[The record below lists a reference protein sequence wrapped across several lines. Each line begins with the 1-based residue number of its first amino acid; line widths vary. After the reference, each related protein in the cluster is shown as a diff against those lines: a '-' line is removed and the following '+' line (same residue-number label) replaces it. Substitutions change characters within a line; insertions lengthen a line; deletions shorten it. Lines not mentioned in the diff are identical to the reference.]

1 MTPRALDRLFLGGVL
16 LAVFLYPAGYTLWA
30 MPVLLAAI
38 ILDIASGRRPWIPT
52 AFDRPLA
59 ALLAACLASGLASE
73 WRLWSA
79 GLAVLFGLTMWVS
92 VYSIA
97 RVVQARQEVVRYLV
111 AAWAAGGLLAAVW
124 GILRSAPYWPV
135 GASTPPLFQ
144 TALGTTLTATA
155 VLLLGIWTVADGVPV
170 RILAAAGLVVVLAA
184 LELTWSRGA
193 WIAALA
199 GLAVMVV
206 LAPRRRAGLL
216 VLCLVVLLLATA
228 AIGPGRVSLARRI
241 EAIPSATFNLDRLAL
256 WEGALRIARAHPVL
270 GTGYGTF
277 SRAWPRHMPED
288 IVQDPTTAH
297 NLYLTFAA
305 ETGLVGLVAFLA
317 FIVAALC
324 GLWRR
329 IACTRGDPRTDGL
342 WVACL
347 AATVAVLVHQLF
359 DVTVAS
365 VHMGFGFAAL
375 LALGQARGRR

>member
-1 MTPRALDRLFLGGVL
+1 MTPRALDLLFLGGVL
-16 LAVFLYPAGYTLWA
+16 LAVFLYPAGYTAWA
-30 MPVLLAAI
+30 MPVLLAAM

-52 AFDRPLA
+52 AFDRPLV
-59 ALLAACLASGLASE
+59 ALMVALLASGLASE
-73 WRLWSA
+73 WRLESA
-79 GLAVLFGLTMWVS
+79 GLAVLFGLTMWIS
-92 VYSIA
+92 VYSVA
-97 RVVQARQEVVRYLV
+97 RVAAARQEVIRYLV

-124 GILRSAPYWPV
+124 GILRSAPYWPI
-135 GASTPPLFQ
+135 GASTPLLLP
-144 TALGTTLTATA
+144 TALGTTLAATA
-155 VLLLGIWTVADGVPV
+155 VLVLGIWTVADGVPV
-170 RILAAAGLVVVLAA
+170 RILAAGGLVVVLTA

-199 GLAVMVV
+199 GLAVMVI

-216 VLCLVVLLLATA
+216 VLCLVTLLLATA

-241 EAIPSATFNLDRLAL
+241 EAIPSAAFNLDRLTL

-277 SRAWPRHMPED
+277 SRAWRRHMPED
-288 IVQDPTTAH
+288 IVQEATTAH
-297 NLYLTFAA
+297 NLFLTYAA
-305 ETGLVGLVAFLA
+305 ETGLVGLAAFLA
-317 FIVAALC
+317 FVAAALG
-324 GLWRR
+324 GLWQR
-329 IACTRGDPRTDGL
+329 ITSTRGDPRTDGL
-342 WVACL
+342 WAACL